1 MDSDGDDVDGGE
13 VTLIS
18 PVMDLTG
25 YADPQVNYARW
36 FYTQFGPNPP
46 DDSLRVLVSNGSQSV
61 QIDIV
66 GEDVPNFGTWQYV
79 NLRLQDY
86 ITITSTMQ
94 FFFQTSDFDPDINIT
109 EAGIDM
115 FFINEHVV
123 GLDELSKAEI
133 EAFPNP
139 TNGSVKLTNIES
151 SEDYKVL
158 NASGQVIL
166 SGTVTPNATEIELD
180 SVQSGMYFVHVS
192 NQMIKVFKTN

>member
-1 MDSDGDDVDGGE
+1 MCIRD
-13 VTLIS
+13 
-18 PVMDLTG
+18 
-25 YADPQVNYARW
+25 R
-36 FYTQFGPNPP
+36 
-46 DDSLRVLVSNGSQSV
+46 
-61 QIDIV
+61 
-66 GEDVPNFGTWQYV
+66 
-79 NLRLQDY
+79 
-86 ITITSTMQ
+86 
-94 FFFQTSDFDPDINIT
+94 
-109 EAGIDM
+109 